1 MQYIFLGVYFAVTNL
16 TSFVLM
22 GLDKKRAIEHK
33 WRIAENKLFLSA
45 LIGGSV
51 GAVAGMHFF
60 HHKTRHWYF
69 AVGMPAI
76 LILHIVIILLCC
88 FVF

>member
-1 MQYIFLGVYFAVTNL
+1 MQYIFLGVYFAATNL
-16 TSFVLM
+16 ISFVLM

-33 WRIAENKLFLSA
+33 WRIAEKTLFLSA

-60 HHKTRHWYF
+60 RHKTRHWYF